1 MLHGPAASQVE
12 SARRN
17 CREEKNVQF
26 RGPVGKLPVSW
37 RQRQILPPALSL
49 LLPTKS
55 KSGWRAGA
63 GGSARGNKSL
73 ARRRGAALP
82 SARPSPGMS
91 NSVCLPRAA
100 RWTCTFQRSPSLE
113 SMTSEMCWRKW
124 ALQTCSP
131 TRQISHASP
140 RTPS

>member
-1 MLHGPAASQVE
+1 MLHGLAASQVE

-17 CREEKNVQF
+17 YREEKNVQF
-26 RGPVGKLPVSW
+26 RDPMGKLPVSW

-49 LLPTKS
+49 LPTKS
-55 KSGWRAGA
+55 KSGSGAGA

-73 ARRRGAALP
+73 SRRRGAVLP

-131 TRQISHASP
+131 TRQISQASP
-140 RTPS
+140 RMPN